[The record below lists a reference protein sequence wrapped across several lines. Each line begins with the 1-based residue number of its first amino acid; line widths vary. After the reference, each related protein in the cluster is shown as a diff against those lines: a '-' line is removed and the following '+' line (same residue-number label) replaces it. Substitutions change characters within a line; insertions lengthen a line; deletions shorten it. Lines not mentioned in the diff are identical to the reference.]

1 MRKFIIGML
10 VSNQFGVLTRV
21 SGMFARRGFN
31 IDSLTVGETEK
42 SEFSRMTVTMTGDE
56 YARDQMIKQ
65 LSKLHDVKEIREMD
79 PDRSVSRELILLKV
93 AANSS
98 TRQEIM
104 DAANVFR
111 NKIIDYSPESVCLEM
126 TGESNKLD
134 AFIDLMRPYGII
146 EMCRTGMI
154 SMDRGLVTLR
164 DRSKKQ

>member
-31 IDSLTVGETEK
+31 IDSLTVGETEN

-56 YARDQMIKQ
+56 YARDQIIKQ

-79 PDRSVSRELILLKV
+79 PDRSVSRELILMKV

-111 NKIIDYSPESVCLEM
+111 NKIIDYSADSVCLEM

-154 SMDRGLVTLR
+154 SMDRGLATLR
-164 DRSKKQ
+164 DGNKKQ